1 MNILLHYDLDFT
13 KNKRTHRYYEIGSG
27 EITWHNHLKLIGEL
41 FPYVIMATGASNFNE
56 VEKAMTFF
64 KSKVVLMQCNTNY
77 TAFNGEDLDHE
88 RKAKMYKFKSLKTL
102 VKIFLKQF

>member
-1 MNILLHYDLDFT
+1 M
-13 KNKRTHRYYEIGSG
+13 KIGSG

-64 KSKVVLMQCNTNY
+64 K
-77 TAFNGEDLDHE
+77 E
-88 RKAKMYKFKSLKTL
+88 
-102 VKIFLKQF
+102 VK